1 MICSTGKR
9 CEVIAKY
16 MLETKAT
23 VRSAAGVFGVSK
35 STVHKDVTKV
45 LEKENRALFEKVKEL
60 LEINKNTP
68 QTKSIISLIDVL
80 IDGAFIEELKDIRL
94 KFRGSSN
101 QRVIDVPKTL
111 AEKKCILYLE

>member
-60 LEINKNTP
+60 LEINKNERHVRGGEAT
-68 QTKSIISLIDVL
+68 
-80 IDGAFIEELKDIRL
+80 RL
-94 KFRGSSN
+94 KYC
-101 QRVIDVPKTL
+101 QRKSEEEYCET
-111 AEKKCILYLE
+111 K

>member
-23 VRSAAGVFGVSK
+23 VRSAAVFFGISK

-60 LEINKNTP
+60 LEINKNERHVRGGEAT
-68 QTKSIISLIDVL
+68 
-80 IDGAFIEELKDIRL
+80 RL
-94 KFRGSSN
+94 KYC
-101 QRVIDVPKTL
+101 QRKSDEEYCEAK
-111 AEKKCILYLE
+111 

>member
-23 VRSAAGVFGVSK
+23 VRSAAGVFGISK

-60 LEINKNTP
+60 LEINKNERHVRGGEAT
-68 QTKSIISLIDVL
+68 
-80 IDGAFIEELKDIRL
+80 RL
-94 KFRGSSN
+94 KYC
-101 QRVIDVPKTL
+101 QRKSDEEYCEAK
-111 AEKKCILYLE
+111 